1 MYFLAVDD
9 EHLQLNKLVD
19 CIRAVAPKDNLSFF
33 DNPLLAYEAAKKSKF
48 DVAFLDIEMA
58 GMNGVELAKKL
69 KGINPGINIIF
80 VTGYAEYAL
89 DAYSLHASG
98 YLTKPVTVEKLK
110 AELSNLRYPMP
121 GGNSADRLRVQC
133 FGNFEAFYN
142 NEPIKFDRSKT
153 KELLAYLVDRGGAM
167 ISVNEL
173 SMVLFGEKK
182 YSYVR
187 NLVADL
193 SRALK
198 QYGIQNAFIRRFNS
212 YGISRKEISCD
223 YYDYVKNEPYAIKAY
238 NGEYMRQ
245 YKWQKLAK
253 FD

>member
-89 DAYSLHASG
+89 
-98 YLTKPVTVEKLK
+98 LT
-110 AELSNLRYPMP
+110 LRYLLLSVPRFP
-121 GGNSADRLRVQC
+121 FFLRNTSHC
-133 FGNFEAFYN
+133 
-142 NEPIKFDRSKT
+142 
-153 KELLAYLVDRGGAM
+153 YLPC
-167 ISVNEL
+167 SL
-173 SMVLFGEKK
+173 CLFLC
-182 YSYVR
+182 YDAR
-187 NLVADL
+187 NAKL
-193 SRALK
+193 RA
-198 QYGIQNAFIRRFNS
+198 
-212 YGISRKEISCD
+212 
-223 YYDYVKNEPYAIKAY
+223 
-238 NGEYMRQ
+238 
-245 YKWQKLAK
+245 
-253 FD
+253 